1 MVVKQRQIRE
11 DEEWVNPQFKE
22 NEEETFLEEE
32 KDEAVLTPEDIE
44 ALQPLAEEAK
54 EEYQEY
60 QKERLERNIA
70 TKEKLLGYKN
80 KLFEIDINVGDEIL
94 TFKARRITDAERSE
108 LLGINYGLA
117 QRAQASLLTG
127 KPLKDD
133 EYNAIKEDGYRL
145 LAEVIVEP
153 KMSVEEWKEN
163 THTALLDKLFLEV
176 QKLQTEVDD
185 VRLINDFRKAPGRR

>member
-80 KLFEIDINVGDEIL
+80 KLFEIDVNVGDEIL